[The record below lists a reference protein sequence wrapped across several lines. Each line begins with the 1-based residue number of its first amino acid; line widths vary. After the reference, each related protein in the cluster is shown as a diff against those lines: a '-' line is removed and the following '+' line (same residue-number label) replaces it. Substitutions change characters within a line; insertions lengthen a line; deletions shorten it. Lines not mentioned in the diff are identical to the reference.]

1 MNLTPLVEKL
11 VKNIVT
17 EPEAVSVDAAKGPD
31 GLVFNVT
38 VSPND
43 VGKVIGKNGRVIS
56 AVRYVVSAAAAKGR
70 QKAYVKVVTD

>member
-11 VKNIVT
+11 VQSIVA
-17 EPEAVSVDAAKGPD
+17 EPEAVSVEALKSPE
-31 GLVFNVT
+31 GLVFNVS
-38 VSPND
+38 VAPND

-56 AVRYVVSAAAAKGR
+56 AVRYVVSAAAAKDR

>member
-17 EPEAVSVDAAKGPD
+17 EPESVMVDATKGPD

-56 AVRYVVSAAAAKGR
+56 AVRYVVSAAAAKDR